1 MCVLCRR
8 TQAALEDAQICRV
21 LARVS
26 DEARELERA
35 LLAGHVSRA
44 QADALRGGHR
54 ATTRLLLEILVSR
67 QQFERSAGFSRSGWQ
82 NSLRALA
89 VDPEQVLQSSSRA
102 DRFRQGVEAL
112 LPALIKVEVEE
123 PCHAQAARACPR
135 PEVSCYTAR
144 AVKRFRLTPHPRA
157 GPEAVGAAGGSVQAV
172 IDEETPRL
180 DDEEGEILAVAEG
193 QVYSSTDEEGSDL
206 ESETD

>member
-8 TQAALEDAQICRV
+8 TQAAREEAQFCRV

-26 DEARELERA
+26 DEARELESA
-35 LLAGHVSRA
+35 LQSGHVSRA
-44 QADALRGGHR
+44 QADALRGRHR

-89 VDPEQVLQSSSRA
+89 VDPEQVLQISSRA
-102 DRFRQGVEAL
+102 SRFQQGVEAL
-112 LPALIKVEVEE
+112 LPNTLKVEE

-157 GPEAVGAAGGSVQAV
+157 GPDAVTAAGGSVQAV

-193 QVYSSTDEEGSDL
+193 QVFSSTDEEGSDL